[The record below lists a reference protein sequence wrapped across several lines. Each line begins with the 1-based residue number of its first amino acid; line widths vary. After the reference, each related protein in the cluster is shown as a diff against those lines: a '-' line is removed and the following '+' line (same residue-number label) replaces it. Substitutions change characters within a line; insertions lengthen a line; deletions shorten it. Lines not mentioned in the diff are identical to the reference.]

1 MKEYYSNKTILITG
15 ATGFVGKSIL
25 WQLLKEA
32 GDVIDKVYVLIR
44 PKRIPAGSPSQR
56 ILDEIINTPVGA
68 FSRHCVHQVLMT
80 TLGVSKTSQ
89 ALWHEQRCVE
99 TKAHPDIL

>member
-56 ILDEIINTPVGA
+56 ILDEIINTAVGIH
-68 FSRHCVHQVLMT
+68 S
-80 TLGVSKTSQ
+80 LGIASTGY
-89 ALWHEQRCVE
+89 
-99 TKAHPDIL
+99 